1 MSEAISAE
9 NIEEVLRQRLFDLTA
24 TVDTQEVSHVAEVGD
39 GIAHIFGLK
48 SAMAGEL
55 LEFTSS
61 ATGETV
67 YGLAQNLDRDEVGAV
82 LFGNVDS
89 IKEGDACRTT
99 GRVMDIP
106 VGRGMLGRVVN
117 PLGQPIDGKGN
128 IGETHRRPI
137 EFKAPGVIDRTPV
150 CAAGSDRASRCR
162 CDDPRWPPAARS
174 SLATVST
181 G

>member
-89 IKEGDACRTT
+89 IKATPAVLLAVLWTSPSAEACSAALSIRLASLSTARAT
-99 GRVMDIP
+99 
-106 VGRGMLGRVVN
+106 LA
-117 PLGQPIDGKGN
+117 
-128 IGETHRRPI
+128 RPI
-137 EFKAPGVIDRTPV
+137 VVPLSLKPPVSSTAPR
-150 CAAGSDRASRCR
+150 CASRFR
-162 CDDPRWPPAARS
+162 PGF
-174 SLATVST
+174 SL
-181 G
+181 

>member
-82 LFGNVDS
+82 LRGSADGS
-89 IKEGDACRTT
+89 R
-99 GRVMDIP
+99 GRF
-106 VGRGMLGRVVN
+106 
-117 PLGQPIDGKGN
+117 K
-128 IGETHRRPI
+128 IG
-137 EFKAPGVIDRTPV
+137 V
-150 CAAGSDRASRCR
+150 AAGQKGDERLAVVKCSCKITHEDTPLCSGRWRRNPCR
-162 CDDPRWPPAARS
+162 RGRRS
-174 SLATVST
+174 
-181 G
+181 

>member
-9 NIEEVLRQRLFDLTA
+9 NIERVLEQRLFELTA

-39 GIAHIFGLK
+39 GIAHVAGLK
-48 SAMAGEL
+48 SAMDGEL

-61 ATGETV
+61 ITGKTV

-82 LFGNVDS
+82 LFGDVDT
-89 IKEGDACRTT
+89 IKEGDPCRTT

-117 PLGQPIDGKGN
+117 PLGQPIDGKGS
-128 IGETHRRPI
+128 IGATSRRPI
-137 EFKAPGVIDRTPV
+137 
-150 CAAGSDRASRCR
+150 
-162 CDDPRWPPAARS
+162 
-174 SLATVST
+174 
-181 G
+181 